1 MSSINVLLQKKI
13 GFLLIA
19 ILSVGI
25 VTEISLITYASAL
38 NYYFNCVTKKVNKGG
53 QFEMNDAILC
63 YNNVFKGAQKYSNEP
78 YQNPDLTKLD
88 GLKPV
93 AESTNEKDKTDL
105 SIVKPS
111 ENENEFEKSNGNP
124 VAEDKVE
131 KDSQSD
137 ETDNDAKSPPG
148 SNKTPIVGSADKPS
162 SGSQSAGSVNK
173 NSDTESLPGSG
184 SDVVNK
190 DTSQFYNSY
199 DLPFTAVIPQ

>member
-38 NYYFNCVTKKVNKGG
+38 NYYFNCVTKKVNKGE
-53 QFEMNDAILC
+53 QFEMQDAFLC
-63 YNNVFKGAQKYSNEP
+63 YDNVFKGAQKYSNEP

-93 AESTNEKDKTDL
+93 ADSTNEEDKTDL

-111 ENENEFEKSNGNP
+111 ENENESEKSNGNP

-137 ETDNDAKSPPG
+137 ETDKDAKSPQD
-148 SNKTPIVGSADKPS
+148 SNETPIVGSADKPS
-162 SGSQSAGSVNK
+162 SGTQSAGSVSK
-173 NSDTESLPGSG
+173 NSDTESIPSPGSDLG
-184 SDVVNK
+184 NK
-190 DTSQFYNSY
+190 GTSQFYNSF